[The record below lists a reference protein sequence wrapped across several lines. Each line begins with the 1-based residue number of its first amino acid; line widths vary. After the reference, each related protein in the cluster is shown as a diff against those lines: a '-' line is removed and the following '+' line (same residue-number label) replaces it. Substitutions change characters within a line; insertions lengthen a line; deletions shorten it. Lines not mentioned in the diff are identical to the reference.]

1 MNKNDHI
8 KFLQT
13 PNLEWDDVTE
23 ILIDL
28 ELEKYN
34 LKDILTPEQI
44 QEYDEIIELYEAQRY
59 AELNKH
65 LGSGFSRAINA
76 EFQGTIEAPDE
87 LDGYEG

>member
-8 KFLQT
+8 KFLSKKDI
-13 PNLEWDDVTE
+13 EWDDVTE

-28 ELEKYN
+28 ELEKHE
-34 LKDILTPEQI
+34 LKEHLTPKQI

-59 AELNKH
+59 NELNKH
-65 LGSGFSRAINA
+65 LDSGFNRAINA
-76 EFQGTIEAPDE
+76 EFQGGVETPDE